1 MTNPDTHT
9 TPPSAPVQPSDSPLT
24 GLAPADPLHQH
35 AAPPVPSQEAL
46 PAGEHLFRSL
56 FDHHAAVNL
65 LIDPRTGRIIDANEA
80 AARFYGWSRDS
91 LRQMTLHEINTLPPE
106 ELHAAMAQAASSRN
120 YHFEFTHRRADGSI
134 RAVEVFSSSVEVA
147 GQPLLFSIVHDI
159 TDRRQAE
166 EALRQQ
172 AAALTAAKASVDN
185 EQRLLSAVLDAL
197 PTGVAITNRQGG
209 TLLTNAAYEQIWGG
223 PIPETASVADYDAYK
238 AWWDASGEPVAPD
251 EWASAIA
258 IRTGQAAIG
267 QVMRLQ
273 RFDGSEVYVINS
285 AAPLF
290 DHNGQ
295 LAGCAVAIQDITAL
309 KCTEQALR
317 ETTEDLNRAQ
327 EVGRIGSWR
336 LDLRSGVLTWSDEN
350 YRIFGLPKGT
360 PLRHET
366 FLSIVHPDDRA
377 FVDADWRSA
386 MQSGTPYVTEHRII
400 ADGRVK
406 WVREKAYLEF
416 DDNETLIAGFGI
428 TQDITERKQAEEAL
442 RAQERTLRTL
452 IDAAVE
458 SIWLVGVEGEVL
470 AVNETATRRLGLT
483 PEAVIGRKWQTLV
496 SAELAAART
505 EKGNEILRTG
515 RPISW
520 EDQRGEI
527 VFEHFAC
534 PVRDEQGAI
543 TAFALFSRDVSER
556 RAAEAALRRS
566 DAQRREA
573 EQRLRD
579 SEARFRLALDAA
591 SNGVWDC
598 NLETGEVY
606 RGENWHCTLGY
617 DEGLPANGGDPF
629 ATLIHPEDL
638 AEERARRTA
647 LLQGHTDHYEV
658 EYRMRNQAGDWRW
671 MLSRGR
677 VVEWDE
683 HGQALRFIGTITD
696 ITRLKEAEAALQ
708 RSQAELEQR
717 VRERTAELSESNVAL
732 SVLLKKREQDRAML
746 AEQVLATATN
756 LMEPFLDRLHACR
769 LNEQQQVL
777 VDILRANLKELTAP
791 FAGAFSSKMARLTP
805 AEIQVAHLIKL
816 GKRSKEIAEILHLA
830 PGTVN
835 VHRKNIRKKLDI
847 DHQRANLQSL
857 LTIES

>member
-9 TPPSAPVQPSDSPLT
+9 TPPSAPVQPSDSPST

-120 YHFEFTHRRADGSI
+120 YHFEFAHRRADGSI

-159 TDRRQAE
+159 TDRKQAE

-172 AAALTAAKASVDN
+172 ADALTAAKASVDN
-185 EQRLLSAVLDAL
+185 KQRLLSAVLDAL

-209 TLLTNAAYEQIWGG
+209 TLLTNAAYEHIWGG
-223 PIPETASVADYDAYK
+223 PIPETASVEDYDAYK

-273 RFDGSEVYVINS
+273 RFDGSEVFVINS

-317 ETTEDLNRAQ
+317 DTTEDLNRAQ
-327 EVGRIGSWR
+327 EVGHIGSWR

-350 YRIFGLPKGT
+350 YRIFGLPKDT

-458 SIWLVGVEGEVL
+458 SIWLVSVEGEVL

-483 PEAVIGRKWQTLV
+483 PEDVLGKKWQTLV

-515 RPISW
+515 QPISW

-566 DAQRREA
+566 DAQRWEA

-617 DEGLPANGGDPF
+617 EEGLPANGGDPF

>member
-9 TPPSAPVQPSDSPLT
+9 TPPSAPVQPSGSPST

-35 AAPPVPSQEAL
+35 AAQPVPSQEAL

-120 YHFEFTHRRADGSI
+120 YHFEFAHRRADGSV

-147 GQPLLFSIVHDI
+147 GQPLLFSIIHDI

-172 AAALTAAKASVDN
+172 AAALTAAKARVEQ

-197 PTGVAITNRQGG
+197 PTGVAITDIHGG
-209 TLLTNAAYEQIWGG
+209 TLRTNDAYERTWGG
-223 PIPETASVADYDAYK
+223 PRPETTSVEDYAAYK
-238 AWWDASGEPVAPD
+238 AWWDATGEPVAPE

-258 IRTGQAAIG
+258 TRTGRAAVG

-273 RFDGSEVYVINS
+273 RFDGSEVFVINS
-285 AAPLF
+285 AAPVF

-295 LAGCAVAIQDITAL
+295 LTGCAVAIQDITAL
-309 KCTEQALR
+309 KRSEQALR
-317 ETTEDLNRAQ
+317 DTTEDFNRAQ

-366 FLSIVHPDDRA
+366 FLSIVHPNDRA

-400 ADGRVK
+400 ADGQVK

-458 SIWLVGVEGEVL
+458 SIWLVSVSGEVL

-496 SAELAAART
+496 SDELAAART

-515 RPISW
+515 QPVSW
-520 EDQRGEI
+520 EDRRGEI

-534 PVRDEQGAI
+534 PVRDEEGTI

-556 RAAEAALRRS
+556 RAAEEALRRS
-566 DAQRREA
+566 DAQRREV

-598 NLETGEVY
+598 NLETGEVF
-606 RGENWHCTLGY
+606 RGENWHCTLGP
-617 DEGLPANGGDPF
+617 EQALPADGEDPF
-629 ATLIHPEDL
+629 ASLLHPEDL
-638 AEERARRTA
+638 TRERTERKAH
-647 LLQGHTDHYEV
+647 LQGQSERYEV
-658 EYRMRNQAGDWRW
+658 EYRMRNQNGVWRW

-677 VVEWDE
+677 VVERDAYG
-683 HGQALRFIGTITD
+683 HALRFIGTITD

-717 VRERTAELSESNVAL
+717 VRERTVELSESNVAL

-847 DHQRANLQSL
+847 DHQKANLQTL
-857 LTIES
+857 LTLES

>member
-1 MTNPDTHT
+1 MTSTDKQAAPTDA
-9 TPPSAPVQPSDSPLT
+9 PPSDPIPPEAGATGQIEEAVLAGAP
-24 GLAPADPLHQH
+24 
-35 AAPPVPSQEAL
+35 
-46 PAGEHLFRSL
+46 LFRSL
-56 FDHHAAVNL
+56 FDHHAAVSL
-65 LIDPRTGRIIDANEA
+65 LIDPHSGRIIDANEA
-80 AARFYGWSRDS
+80 AARFYGWSREH
-91 LRQMTLHEINTLPPE
+91 LRQMSIHQINTLPPE

-120 YHFEFTHRRADGSI
+120 YHFEFAHRRADGSI
-134 RAVEVFSSSVEVA
+134 RTVEVLSSAVEIA

-159 TDRRQAE
+159 TDRKQAD
-166 EALRQQ
+166 ALLRQQ
-172 AAALTAAKASVDN
+172 AAALAEAKARVEQ

-209 TLLTNAAYEQIWGG
+209 TLLTNAAYEHIWGG
-223 PIPETASVADYDAYK
+223 SLPATTSVADYDAYK
-238 AWWDASGEPVAPD
+238 AWWDATGEPVQPE

-258 IRTGQAAIG
+258 TSTGRAVVG

-285 AAPLF
+285 AAPVF

-317 ETTEDLNRAQ
+317 DKTEDFNRAQ
-327 EVGRIGSWR
+327 EVGHIGSWR
-336 LDLRSGVLTWSDEN
+336 LDLRNNVLTWSDEN
-350 YRIFGLPKGT
+350 YRIFGLAKGT

-386 MQSGTPYVTEHRII
+386 VQSGTPYVTEHRII

-406 WVREKAYLEF
+406 WVREEAYLEF
-416 DDNETLIAGFGI
+416 DDNKTLIAGFGI

-442 RAQERTLRTL
+442 RVQERTLRTL
-452 IDAAVE
+452 IDAADE
-458 SIWLVGVEGEVL
+458 SIWLVSVEGEIL
-470 AVNETATRRLGLT
+470 AVNQTATRRLGLT
-483 PEAVIGRKWQTLV
+483 PEAVLGRKWQTLV
-496 SAELAAART
+496 PAELAAART
-505 EKGNEILRTG
+505 EKGEEILRTG
-515 RPISW
+515 QPVSW
-520 EDQRGEI
+520 EDRRGEI

-534 PVRDEQGAI
+534 PVCDEQGAI

-556 RAAEAALRRS
+556 RAAEAALRRL
-566 DAQRREA
+566 DAERRAA
-573 EQRLRD
+573 ELRLLEN
-579 SEARFRLALDAA
+579 EARFRLALDAA

-617 DEGLPANGGDPF
+617 GEGLPPNGGDPF
-629 ATLIHPEDL
+629 VSLVHPEDL
-638 AEERARRTA
+638 AREQAERKAH
-647 LLQGHTDHYEV
+647 LQGRTDRYEV
-658 EYRMRNQAGDWRW
+658 EYRMRDQAGEWRW

-677 VVEWDE
+677 VIERDA
-683 HGQALRFIGTITD
+683 HGHALRFTGTITD

-708 RSQAELEQR
+708 RSHAELEER
-717 VRERTAELSESNVAL
+717 VRERTVELSESNVAL
-732 SVLLKKREQDRAML
+732 TVLLKKREQDRAML
-746 AEQVLATATN
+746 AEQVVAAATN
-756 LMEPFLDRLHACR
+756 LMEPFLERLHACR
-769 LNEQQQVL
+769 LSEQQQVL

-791 FAGAFSSKMARLTP
+791 FAGAVSSKMARLTP

-847 DHQRANLQSL
+847 DHQKANLQSL
-857 LTIES
+857 LTLQD

>member
-1 MTNPDTHT
+1 MTSTDKQAAPTDA
-9 TPPSAPVQPSDSPLT
+9 PPSDPIPPEAGATGQIEEAVLAGAP
-24 GLAPADPLHQH
+24 
-35 AAPPVPSQEAL
+35 
-46 PAGEHLFRSL
+46 LFRSL
-56 FDHHAAVNL
+56 FDHHAAVSL
-65 LIDPRTGRIIDANEA
+65 LIDPHSGRIIDANEA
-80 AARFYGWSRDS
+80 AARFYGWSREH
-91 LRQMTLHEINTLPPE
+91 LRQMSIHQINTLPPE

-120 YHFEFTHRRADGSI
+120 YHFEFAHRRADGSI
-134 RAVEVFSSSVEVA
+134 RTVEVLSSAVEIA

-159 TDRRQAE
+159 TDRKQAD
-166 EALRQQ
+166 ALLRQQ
-172 AAALTAAKASVDN
+172 AAALAEAKARVEQ

-209 TLLTNAAYEQIWGG
+209 TLLTNAAYEHIWGG
-223 PIPETASVADYDAYK
+223 SLPATTSVADYAAYK
-238 AWWDASGEPVAPD
+238 AWWDATGEPVQPE

-258 IRTGQAAIG
+258 TSTGRAVVG

-285 AAPLF
+285 AAPVF

-317 ETTEDLNRAQ
+317 DKTEDFNRAQ
-327 EVGRIGSWR
+327 EVGHIGSWR
-336 LDLRSGVLTWSDEN
+336 LDLRNNVLTWSDEN
-350 YRIFGLPKGT
+350 YRIFGLAKGT

-386 MQSGTPYVTEHRII
+386 VQSGTPYVTEHRII

-406 WVREKAYLEF
+406 WVREEAYLEF
-416 DDNETLIAGFGI
+416 DDNKTLIAGFGI

-442 RAQERTLRTL
+442 RVQERTLRTL
-452 IDAAVE
+452 IDAADE
-458 SIWLVGVEGEVL
+458 SIWLVSVEGEIL
-470 AVNETATRRLGLT
+470 AVNQTATRRLGLT
-483 PEAVIGRKWQTLV
+483 PEAVLGRKWQTLV
-496 SAELAAART
+496 PAELAAART
-505 EKGNEILRTG
+505 EKGEEILRTG
-515 RPISW
+515 QPVSW
-520 EDQRGEI
+520 EDRRGEI

-534 PVRDEQGAI
+534 PVCDEQGAI

-556 RAAEAALRRS
+556 RAAEAALRRL
-566 DAQRREA
+566 DAERRAA
-573 EQRLRD
+573 ELRLLEN
-579 SEARFRLALDAA
+579 EARFRLALDAA

-617 DEGLPANGGDPF
+617 DEGLPPNGGDPF
-629 ATLIHPEDL
+629 VSLVHPEDL
-638 AEERARRTA
+638 AREQAERKAH
-647 LLQGHTDHYEV
+647 LQGRTDRYEV
-658 EYRMRNQAGDWRW
+658 EYRMRDQAGEWRW

-677 VVEWDE
+677 VIERDA
-683 HGQALRFIGTITD
+683 HGHALRFTGTITD

-708 RSQAELEQR
+708 RSHAELEER
-717 VRERTAELSESNVAL
+717 VRERTVELSESNVAL
-732 SVLLKKREQDRAML
+732 TVLLKKREQDRAML
-746 AEQVLATATN
+746 AEQVVAAATN
-756 LMEPFLDRLHACR
+756 LMEPFLERLHACR

-791 FAGAFSSKMARLTP
+791 FTSTFSSRMAKLTP
-805 AEIQVAHLIKL
+805 AELQVANLIKL

-847 DHQRANLQSL
+847 DHQKANLQTL
-857 LTIES
+857 LTLES

>member
-1 MTNPDTHT
+1 MTSTDKQT
-9 TPPSAPVQPSDSPLT
+9 TPNDTPPDDRLRPETGAAMPGEETVLAGAP
-24 GLAPADPLHQH
+24 
-35 AAPPVPSQEAL
+35 
-46 PAGEHLFRSL
+46 LFRSL
-56 FDHHAAVNL
+56 FDHHAAVSL
-65 LIDPRTGRIIDANEA
+65 LIDPHSGRIIDANEA
-80 AARFYGWSRDS
+80 AARFYGWSREH
-91 LRQMTLHEINTLPPE
+91 LRQMSIHQINTLPPE

-120 YHFEFTHRRADGSI
+120 YHFEFAHRRADGSI
-134 RAVEVFSSSVEVA
+134 RTVEVLSSAVEIA

-159 TDRRQAE
+159 TDRKQAD
-166 EALRQQ
+166 ALLRQQ
-172 AAALTAAKASVDN
+172 AAALAEAKARVEQ

-209 TLLTNAAYEQIWGG
+209 TLLTNAAYEHIWGG
-223 PIPETASVADYDAYK
+223 SLPATTSVADYAAYK
-238 AWWDASGEPVAPD
+238 AWWDATGEPVQPE

-258 IRTGQAAIG
+258 TRTGRAVVG

-285 AAPLF
+285 AAPVF

-317 ETTEDLNRAQ
+317 DKTEDFNRAQ
-327 EVGRIGSWR
+327 EVGHIGSWR
-336 LDLRSGVLTWSDEN
+336 LDLRNNVLTWSDEN
-350 YRIFGLPKGT
+350 YRIFGLAKGT

-386 MQSGTPYVTEHRII
+386 VQSGTPYVTEHRII

-406 WVREKAYLEF
+406 WVREEAYLEF
-416 DDNETLIAGFGI
+416 DDNKTLIAGFGI

-442 RAQERTLRTL
+442 RVQERTLRTL
-452 IDAAVE
+452 IDAADE
-458 SIWLVGVEGEVL
+458 SIWLVSVEGEIL
-470 AVNETATRRLGLT
+470 AVNQTATRRLGLT
-483 PEAVIGRKWQTLV
+483 PEAVLGRKWQTLV
-496 SAELAAART
+496 PAELAAART
-505 EKGNEILRTG
+505 EKGEEILRTG
-515 RPISW
+515 QPVSW
-520 EDQRGEI
+520 EDRRGEI

-534 PVRDEQGAI
+534 PVCDEQGAI

-556 RAAEAALRRS
+556 RAAEAALRRL
-566 DAQRREA
+566 DAERRAA
-573 EQRLRD
+573 ELRLLEN
-579 SEARFRLALDAA
+579 EARFRLALDAA

-617 DEGLPANGGDPF
+617 DEGLPPNGGDPF
-629 ATLIHPEDL
+629 VSLVHPDDL
-638 AEERARRTA
+638 PREQAERKAH
-647 LLQGHTDHYEV
+647 LQGRTDRYEV
-658 EYRMRNQAGDWRW
+658 EYRMRDQAGEWRW

-677 VVEWDE
+677 VIERDAYG
-683 HGQALRFIGTITD
+683 HALRFTGTITD

-717 VRERTAELSESNVAL
+717 VRERTVELSESNVAL

-746 AEQVLATATN
+746 AEQVVANAGN
-756 LMEPFLDRLHACR
+756 LLEPFLERLHACR

-777 VDILRANLKELTAP
+777 VDILQANLRELTAP
-791 FAGAFSSKMARLTP
+791 FTGTFSSKMARLTP
-805 AEIQVAHLIKL
+805 AELQVANLIKL

-847 DHQRANLQSL
+847 DHQKANLQTL
-857 LTIES
+857 LTLES